1 MTEPQIIK
9 TPTGAELVVIPREDY
24 EALLARAADADED
37 EADIAIY
44 DARKAELAA
53 GKADLLPA
61 EVSAAILRG
70 DTRLK
75 AIRKWRKLSQG
86 EIAVQA
92 GITQGYLSDLDGDLA
107 LGQLTPLTDSF

>member
-1 MTEPQIIK
+1 MSRPRDD
-9 TPTGAELVVIPREDY
+9 AE
-24 EALLARAADADED
+24 ED

-44 DARKAELAA
+44 DVRKAELAA

-75 AIRKWRKLSQG
+75 ALRKWRKLSQG
-86 EIAVQA
+86 EIATKA
-92 GITQGYLSDLDGDLA
+92 GITQGYLSELESGRRAGTPEILQKLA
-107 LGQLTPLTDSF
+107 EILCAPATWL